1 MLSVAASVPRAGAPV
16 SPRCGFFMS
25 LSLSHLAFLVGTVA
39 AALFLGLRAGRG
51 AKTAEGFSLAG
62 RSSGVAVIAGGI
74 AGTVIG
80 GAATI
85 GTAQLAYNMGLS
97 AWWFT
102 LGSGIG
108 FILIGKFYAR
118 PLRRSG
124 LETVSQF
131 LVAGYGRGAGPIA
144 SLASSLGIL
153 FSAVASALS
162 AIPMFG
168 ALFGLST
175 PASAGL
181 IVLLVVGYVAFGGMR
196 GAGVA
201 GLFKLVVIWLTLFAA
216 GVVALAQLAALPDAA
231 ARFPAFPWFSLFGR
245 GPWQTW
251 GNLFS
256 LIVGIICTQT
266 YIQALY
272 AASDSRT
279 AAIGA
284 YAAAA
289 ITIPVG
295 LPSVAIGMAMRAAHP
310 EMPPILALPMFLL
323 ENMPPAI
330 AGIGIGGLMLSVVGS
345 IAGLT
350 LGIGTMISRDI
361 GQAVLGLSRDRD
373 ILRLNRASVLVV
385 TAIAALIAATHLDS
399 YVLDWNYMSMAL
411 RGAGIFIPLSLA
423 VFAPK
428 RLPAAWAVASMAAST
443 LAAMAGKLVFA
454 WPVNPLYVGVAV
466 SAAVVGA
473 GLLAARAA
481 RPSGKDVSPG
491 E

>member
-1 MLSVAASVPRAGAPV
+1 
-16 SPRCGFFMS
+16 MS
-25 LSLSHLAFLVGTVA
+25 LTLTHLLCLTGTI
-39 AALFLGLRAGRG
+39 ALALLLGMRAGRG
-51 AKTAEGFSLAG
+51 AKTAEGFSLGG

-74 AGTVIG
+74 SGTVIG

-85 GTAQLAYNMGLS
+85 GTAQLAYSLGLS
-97 AWWFT
+97 GWWFT

-108 FILIGKFYAR
+108 FILIGTFYAR
-118 PLRRSG
+118 PLRHSG
-124 LETVSQF
+124 LETISQY
-131 LVAGYGRGAGPIA
+131 LVINYGRGAGPIA

-153 FSAVASALS
+153 FSAVASALA
-162 AIPMFG
+162 AIPMIG
-168 ALFGLST
+168 LMFGLST
-175 PASAGL
+175 WVSAL
-181 IVLLVVGYVAFGGMR
+181 VIVLLVIGYVAFGGMK

-216 GVVALAQLAALPDAA
+216 GAVAVVFLAGQPELST
-231 ARFPAFPWFSLFGR
+231 RFPAFPWFSLFGR
-245 GPWQTW
+245 GGAQTL

-284 YAAAA
+284 FTAAA

-295 LPSVAIGMAMRAAHP
+295 LPSVAIGMAMRITHP
-310 EMPPILALPMFLL
+310 EIPPVLALPLFLL
-323 ENMPPAI
+323 ENMPPVI

-350 LGIGTMISRDI
+350 LGIGTMLSRDI

-373 ILRLNRASVLVV
+373 ILRLNRVSVLAV
-385 TAIAALIAATHLDS
+385 TAIAAWIAATHLDS

-411 RGAGIFIPLSLA
+411 RGAGIFLPLTLA
-423 VFAPK
+423 IFAPK

-443 LAAMAGKLVFA
+443 LAAVAGRLVFDL
-454 WPVNPLYVGVAV
+454 PINPLFVGIAV
-466 SAAVVGA
+466 SAVFVGG
-473 GLLAARAA
+473 GLLAGRCAPLA
-481 RPSGKDVSPG
+481 PPG
-491 E
+491 PGGTVDPP

>member
-1 MLSVAASVPRAGAPV
+1 
-16 SPRCGFFMS
+16 MS
-25 LSLSHLAFLVGTVA
+25 LSLTHL
-39 AALFLGLRAGRG
+39 LFLIGTITTALILGVRAGRG
-51 AKTAEGFSLAG
+51 TKTAEGFSLGG
-62 RSSGVAVIAGGI
+62 RSSGVAMIAGGI

-108 FILIGKFYAR
+108 FILIGTFYAR
-118 PLRRSG
+118 PLRHSG
-124 LETVSQF
+124 LETISQF
-131 LVAGYGRGAGPIA
+131 LVLNYGRGAGPIA

-162 AIPMFG
+162 AIPMIG
-168 ALFGLST
+168 TLFGLSST
-175 PASAGL
+175 TSAII
-181 IVLLVVGYVAFGGMR
+181 IVVLVIGYVAFGGMK
-196 GAGVA
+196 GAGIA
-201 GLFKLVVIWLTLFAA
+201 GLFKLAVIWFTLFASG
-216 GVVALAQLAALPDAA
+216 GVAVVFLVKQTHVV
-231 ARFPAFPWFSLFGR
+231 FPTFPWFSLFGR
-245 GPWQTW
+245 GTGQTF

-284 YAAAA
+284 YTAAL

-295 LPSVAIGMAMRAAHP
+295 LPSVAIGMAMHISHP
-310 EMPPILALPMFLL
+310 DIPPILALPLFLL
-323 ENMPPAI
+323 ENMPPII

-361 GQAVLGLSRDRD
+361 GQALFGLSRDRD
-373 ILRLNRASVLVV
+373 ILRLNRGSVLIV
-385 TAIAALIAATHLDS
+385 TIIAAWIAVTHLDS

-423 VFAPK
+423 IFAPK
-428 RLPAAWAVASMAAST
+428 RLPASWAVASMAISTVAAIASR
-443 LAAMAGKLVFA
+443 LIFA
-454 WPVNPLYVGVAV
+454 WPINPLFIGVAV
-466 SAAVVGA
+466 STILVGC
-473 GLLAARAA
+473 GLLHARITKTPITPPP
-481 RPSGKDVSPG
+481 RT
-491 E
+491 